1 MSYTINKTN
10 SETLITLLDGTLD
23 TTTGLNLVGKNYI
36 GYGELQQENFVW
48 LLENFANDT
57 QPTNPLEGQCWYDTT
72 NNVLKVYDG
81 ARFRT
86 VSAKSAGTTQPT
98 SAVVGDSWWDTVN
111 DQYNVYS
118 STGWITVGPAYSK
131 LDGKSGSIVESVY
144 DTSATKHTVI
154 SSYLNNVRVAITSK
168 DAEFTPNV
176 ALSGFTTIK
185 PGVTLSTVVNNNIV
199 NSTSR
204 NAQFLGNVEA
214 SYYLRSDINN
224 TAAGSLDL
232 GGNLIV
238 GDDLTVSGATSTIL
252 FQNNAYTKD
261 LVFTS
266 NLNGTRVNSLTVD
279 GTTGNVSVV
288 GKPTTPLGVATKS
301 YVDDTQDIINAT
313 IAANVFALNAAIDS
327 NVSVINSDI
336 NDLTNRVIQNESD
349 IGDLFILD
357 SVKATIDS
365 PTFIGIP
372 AAATASI
379 GTSTTQLATTE
390 FVMIE
395 SNSIKANIALA
406 GYAKEAWVKSQG
418 FFMSNGY
425 TTFTGT
431 TFSAN
436 AGSVS
441 GYGTMSVKGSQGG
454 YAGLNFIDSTG
465 SQCNSV
471 LTNSAGVGG
480 IYNRTSTGWVLQWDN
495 AGNFTST
502 GDVTAFSDARLKTN
516 VQTLA
521 NSLDIT
527 SRLRGVTYD
536 KDGKSSLGVIA
547 QELQTEL
554 PMLVHANEDG
564 ILSVA
569 YGNMAGLFIEND
581 KALYAEL
588 KELRTQV
595 EELKSIIAN
604 LGK

>member
-10 SETLITLLDGTLD
+10 GETLITLLDGTLD

-57 QPTNPLEGQCWYDTT
+57 QPTNPLEGQCWYDTA
-72 NNVLKVYDG
+72 NNALKVYDG

-86 VSAKSAGTTQPT
+86 VSAKTAGTTQPT
-98 SAVVGDSWWDTVN
+98 SAVVGDAWWDTVN

-118 STGWITVGPAYSK
+118 STGWMVVGPAYSK
-131 LDGKSGSIVESVY
+131 LDGKSGAIVETVY
-144 DTSATKHTVI
+144 DTSATKHTIV
-154 SSYLNNVRVAITSK
+154 SSYLNNIRVAITSR

-176 ALSGFTTIK
+176 ALSGFTTVK
-185 PGVTLSTVVNNNIV
+185 PGITLSTAVSNNIF
-199 NSTSR
+199 NSTAR
-204 NAQFLGNVEA
+204 NSQLLGNVDA

-232 GGNLIV
+232 GGNLII
-238 GDDLTVSGATSTIL
+238 GDSLTVSGATPTVI
-252 FQNNAYTKD
+252 FQNDVYTKD
-261 LVFTS
+261 VAFTS
-266 NLNGTRVNSLTVD
+266 NLNGTRVSSLTID

-301 YVDDTQDIINAT
+301 YVDDTQTIINAT

-327 NVSVINSDI
+327 NVGIINETID
-336 NDLTNRVIQNESD
+336 DLTNRVIQNESD
-349 IGDLFILD
+349 ISDLFILD

-365 PTFIGIP
+365 PTFTGIP
-372 AAATASI
+372 AAATAPM
-379 GTSTTQLATTE
+379 GTSTTQLASTE

-395 SNSIKANIALA
+395 SNSIKANIASA

-418 FFMSNGY
+418 FFMANGY
-425 TTFTGT
+425 VNFSGTTFT
-431 TFSAN
+431 AN

-441 GYGTMSVKGSQGG
+441 GYGAMSIKGSQGG
-454 YAGLNFIDSTG
+454 YAGLNFIDTLG
-465 SQCNSV
+465 TQCNSI
-471 LTNSAGVGG
+471 LTNSAGNGG
-480 IYNRTSTGWVLQWDN
+480 IYNRTSTGWVLQWSNNGDIT
-495 AGNFTST
+495 AT

-588 KELRTQV
+588 KDLRNQV